1 MFNIVKAELY
11 KNTRRP
17 LLYLLTA
24 VCAAVITL
32 LNSTF
37 YFNHTLRE
45 SAMPSMLSLS
55 YVGLLFIVLFAD
67 LVLAEEL
74 RFGTL
79 KNTVSFG
86 AARGSIYGGR
96 LVSASILYLAY
107 FAAISLVFWATSCLF
122 MPAGPG
128 FNGAFIA
135 NFLLRAAATL
145 TTRLSA
151 LSLAMFL
158 ALLLKRNATLIF
170 AFLGAMLLPA
180 GLLLYLSPQ
189 GQVFSQLL
197 SMTLIVQST
206 MVGRTAIENMGV
218 IMLTSA
224 VRFAVFAAAGMLVFH
239 RQEVN

>member
-1 MFNIVKAELY
+1 MFNMVKAELY

-17 LLYLLTA
+17 FLYVLTA
-24 VCAAVITL
+24 VCGGVIAL

-37 YFNHTLRE
+37 YFNQTLRE
-45 SAMPSMLSLS
+45 TAMPSMLSQS
-55 YVGLLFIVLFAD
+55 YVGLFFIVLFAD
-67 LVLAEEL
+67 AVLAEEL
-74 RFGTL
+74 RLGTL

-86 AARGSIYGGR
+86 AARGTVYGGR
-96 LVSASILYLAY
+96 LIAASILYTAY
-107 FAAISLVFWATSCLF
+107 FVGISVVFWASGCLF

-128 FNGAFIA
+128 FNGPFIA
-135 NFLLRAAATL
+135 NFLLRTAATL
-145 TTRLSA
+145 ATRLSA
-151 LSLAMFL
+151 LSLALFL

-189 GQVFSQLL
+189 GQIFSQLL

-206 MVGRTAIENMGV
+206 MVGRTAIGNMGV
-218 IMLTSA
+218 ILLTSA

>member
-17 LLYLLTA
+17 YLYILTA
-24 VCAAVITL
+24 VCAAVVTL

-37 YFNHTLRE
+37 YFNHTQRE
-45 SAMPSMLSLS
+45 TAMPSMLSLS
-55 YVGLLFIVLFAD
+55 YVGLFFIVLFAD

-74 RFGTL
+74 RLGTL

-86 AARGSIYGGR
+86 AARGSIYVGR
-96 LVSASILYLAY
+96 LISASILYTAY
-107 FAAISLVFWATSCLF
+107 FMILSFVFWGTSCLF

-128 FNGAFIA
+128 YDGQFIA
-135 NFLLRAAATL
+135 NFLLRMVATW
-145 TTRLSA
+145 TTRLGA
-151 LSLAMFL
+151 LSLALFL
-158 ALLLKRNATLIF
+158 ALILKRNATLIF
-170 AFLGAMLLPA
+170 AFFGAMLLPA

-189 GQVFSQLL
+189 GQIFSQLL

-224 VRFAVFAAAGMLVFH
+224 VRFAVFAIAGMLVFR
-239 RQEVN
+239 RQEIN